1 MGLLDAQ
8 GRHVGTN
15 RGGRIHPLL
24 RTNEKVFEGV
34 LNVKRFDDA
43 IEGVGECFWCRGKVG
58 AVVRFDPK
66 HIAEHNVTDVEIRKK
81 LYDLIQE
88 RHQCGARLHDGKD
101 DIQDFLRRF
110 E

>member
-8 GRHVGTN
+8 GRVVGSG
-15 RGGRIHPLL
+15 RGGRLHPLL
-24 RTNEKVFEGV
+24 RVNEKVFEGV
-34 LNVKRFDDA
+34 LEVKRFDDA
-43 IEGVGECFWCRGKVG
+43 IEGVGRCFWCSGDVG
-58 AVVRFDPK
+58 AVIRFTAK
-66 HIAEHNVTDVEIRKK
+66 EVKEHNITEVEIRKK

-101 DIQDFLRRF
+101 DVRDFLKRF